1 LRHLSGENKGPRVRP
16 AVSVI
21 IPCYRHERYVDACL
35 RSIDSQTIGP
45 LEIIVIDDGSIDETW
60 AHIQDFKFS
69 PKHEVVR
76 IRQPNQGAHEALNQ
90 GLRRARGEWVALCN
104 SDDLFHV
111 ERLERMQAAVSRA
124 GGRFGFSG
132 VWYLD
137 EHGADVSTESEYAA
151 DLAGKQAAIEQFPT
165 VGWALVLSNVAIS
178 TGNFFFKRELLDEV
192 GIFRPY
198 RLVHDWDFILR
209 SLLVTEPVYVPD
221 RLYGYRLHGTNSFT
235 ALMGEVAARECPELM
250 RRYFK
255 AACRRRPAN
264 RLAPSPS
271 HWPVFYEVF
280 VKEHSYQPYLA
291 GWEGIDEPFYRPE
304 GVMIGGSLSGDR
316 HGY

>member
-1 LRHLSGENKGPRVRP
+1 MRHLSGENKGPRVRP

-137 EHGADVSTESEYAA
+137 EHGAEFA
-151 DLAGKQAAIEQFPT
+151 
-165 VGWALVLSNVAIS
+165 
-178 TGNFFFKRELLDEV
+178 ELLP
-192 GIFRPY
+192 I
-198 RLVHDWDFILR
+198 
-209 SLLVTEPVYVPD
+209 
-221 RLYGYRLHGTNSFT
+221 N
-235 ALMGEVAARECPELM
+235 
-250 RRYFK
+250 
-255 AACRRRPAN
+255 
-264 RLAPSPS
+264 
-271 HWPVFYEVF
+271 
-280 VKEHSYQPYLA
+280 
-291 GWEGIDEPFYRPE
+291 
-304 GVMIGGSLSGDR
+304 
-316 HGY
+316 